1 MMGMG
6 GSKKSV
12 SGTSRVGGAS
22 QDLEKAAKLATDS
35 IVAGF
40 TKGSE
45 MVKQAIQDALSAE
58 SIGQQLASVLG
69 QSLRENLSATSIEM
83 KGNMGVDVNLTG
95 PGAMGDI
102 SSTTQDNIK
111 NTLATALTSIFN
123 ADGSQKDPSLHQP
136 RV

>member
-1 MMGMG
+1 
-6 GSKKSV
+6 
-12 SGTSRVGGAS
+12 
-22 QDLEKAAKLATDS
+22 
-35 IVAGF
+35 
-40 TKGSE
+40 
-45 MVKQAIQDALSAE
+45 
-58 SIGQQLASVLG
+58 
-69 QSLRENLSATSIEM
+69 
-83 KGNMGVDVNLTG
+83 MGVDVNLTG